1 MREIVDKS
9 EYSVI
14 NDSRSAV
21 SFPIIKI
28 LFDCHKVSDILVA
41 NNLSYFGRWSY
52 DRFMLDKKKTV
63 YESWSSNLNFCYAGA
78 VFLIVSE
85 QPSRRRSKLRQ
96 KQN

>member
-1 MREIVDKS
+1 MQPTPVICFQKGIYYLGINYSWEMREIVDKS

-41 NNLSYFGRWSY
+41 NNSSYFG
-52 DRFMLDKKKTV
+52 
-63 YESWSSNLNFCYAGA
+63 G
-78 VFLIVSE
+78 
-85 QPSRRRSKLRQ
+85 
-96 KQN
+96 